1 MFTVWYCYFCWSKNI
16 KKSFCLTV
24 KSPPALRHTVC
35 NMLTAVFIMTGCNI
49 WAAARY
55 TQIILFKILNDRSSV
70 SSLGAVASALSR
82 LNHIKHSSSP
92 RSFHLSLS
100 RVFLL
105 SPFFFSFFF
114 FFSQPSGMYLYRV
127 SLLFIP
133 FFNSAA
139 FTVFLP
145 CASHMPPS
153 CSLGVWS
160 CVHSKRKVGR
170 KERKERKKKKRES
183 G

>member
-82 LNHIKHSSSP
+82 LNHIKRSSSP

-114 FFSQPSGMYLYRV
+114 FFFLNRPACTCTAFRFFSSH
-127 SLLFIP
+127 SLTPPPLQSFCL
-133 FFNSAA
+133 A
-139 FTVFLP
+139 LP
-145 CASHMPPS
+145 ICRRHVA
-153 CSLGVWS
+153 
-160 CVHSKRKVGR
+160 
-170 KERKERKKKKRES
+170 
-183 G
+183 